1 VVSGLKQLDLN
12 AQVSGTI
19 KAPRLSVRSN
29 LDDAIAQ
36 RLKAVVGEEVAKA
49 EAMARAKVDSIVTD
63 KVEPVKQRIA
73 AVQADA
79 TKRVADEQARLD
91 KVQADLQAELKRLTG
106 GLAPDI
112 KLPKIK
118 L

>member
-1 VVSGLKQLDLN
+1 
-12 AQVSGTI
+12 
-19 KAPRLSVRSN
+19 
-29 LDDAIAQ
+29 
-36 RLKAVVGEEVAKA
+36 VVGEEVARA
-49 EAMARAKVDSIVTD
+49 EALARAKVDSIVSD

-79 TKRVADEQARLD
+79 TRRVAAEQQRLD
-91 KVQADLQAELKRLTG
+91 QVEADLRKQLERLTG
-106 GLAPDI
+106 GLAPGI